1 MSEAPR
7 ARLNFAPA
15 EVDVEHS
22 ADGGMIL
29 TSPQALAPHER
40 QLGLWLR
47 RWAGEAPER
56 TFLAERGPDGAWRR
70 LDYGAARAGAD
81 AISQALLDRGLGPE
95 RPLMALSANA
105 IDLALLL
112 LGAMQVGI
120 PAVPVSPAYSLMSRD
135 FTRLKHI
142 HGVVEPALIYAAD
155 GEMFGPALGAL
166 DLDLGATEVMVSAR
180 PPQGL
185 NSSDFQELLAT
196 PTSPAVDQ
204 AFNRVGPDSVA
215 KVLFTSGSTGFPKG
229 VLNTQRM
236 LCSNQQ
242 AVVQLWPF
250 VAERP
255 PVLVDW
261 LPWNHTFGGN
271 HDFNMV
277 LRNGGTLYID
287 AGRPLPGRFA
297 ATVDNLREVSPT
309 IYFNVP
315 AGYGML
321 LPELERDEALRES
334 FFRDLDMV
342 FYAGAALPQDLWRRM
357 EEVSTRATGRRPVMA
372 SAWGSTETAPMATTV
387 HFPIDRAGVMGL
399 PAPGTAIK
407 LVPAGD
413 KLELRVK
420 GANVFPG
427 YLKEP
432 ELTRE
437 AFDDEG
443 FYRIGDAGKLIDPDD
458 PAKGLAFDGRTGESF
473 KLTTGTWVH
482 AGSLRLA
489 ALEAAT
495 PALQDAVVT
504 GHDRD
509 WVGLLAWP
517 SLAGCRGLAGSGEEL
532 GPEELIRHTSVRAHV
547 TAALRAHNAEQAGS
561 SMRIARLLLM
571 AEPPSM
577 DANEITDKGYVNQ
590 AAVLACR
597 RDLVER
603 LYADVPDD
611 EVIAL

>member
-1 MSEAPR
+1 
-7 ARLNFAPA
+7 
-15 EVDVEHS
+15 
-22 ADGGMIL
+22 MIL
-29 TSPQALAPHER
+29 TSPLALEPHER
-40 QLGLWLR
+40 QLGEWLR
-47 RWAGEAPER
+47 RAAAAAPER
-56 TFLAERGPDGAWRR
+56 TFLAERGAGGAWRR
-70 LDYGAARAGAD
+70 LDYAEARAGAD
-81 AISQALLDRGLGPE
+81 AVSQALLGRGLGPE
-95 RPLMALSANA
+95 RPVMALSPNG

-135 FTRLKHI
+135 FTRLRHI

-155 GEMFGPALGAL
+155 GEMFGAALAALELGGAEL
-166 DLDLGATEVMVSAR
+166 VVSAR
-180 PPQGL
+180 PPAGL
-185 NSSDFQELLAT
+185 AATDFQELLDVA
-196 PTSPAVDQ
+196 PTAAVDE
-204 AFNRVGPDSVA
+204 AFAGVGPDSVA
-215 KVLFTSGSTGFPKG
+215 KILFTSGSTGFPKG

-242 AVVQLWPF
+242 AVAQLWPF
-250 VAERP
+250 VTERP

-277 LRNGGTLYID
+277 LRNAGTLYID
-287 AGRPLPGRFA
+287 GGRPLPGRFA
-297 ATVDNLREVSPT
+297 ETVKNLRELSPT

-315 AGYGML
+315 AGYGLL
-321 LPELERDEALRES
+321 LPELERDAELRES

-342 FYAGAALPQDLWRRM
+342 FYAGAALSQDLWRRM
-357 EEVSTRATGRRPVMA
+357 EEVATRATGRRPVMA

-387 HFPIDRAGVMGL
+387 HFAIDRAGVMGL

-407 LVPAGD
+407 LTPVGD

-432 ELTRE
+432 ELTAA

-443 FYRIGDAGKLIDPDD
+443 FYRIGDAGKLIDAEDA
-458 PAKGLAFDGRTGESF
+458 AKGIAFDGRTGEDF

-482 AGSLRLA
+482 AGSLRVA
-489 ALEAAT
+489 ALEAAA
-495 PALQDAVVT
+495 PAFQDAVVT
-504 GHDRD
+504 GHGRD

-517 SLAGCRGLAGSGEEL
+517 SLAGCRGLAGAGEETDAA
-532 GPEELIRHTSVRAHV
+532 ELIKDQRVRAHI
-547 TAALRAHNAEQAGS
+547 AAGLRSHNAEQRGS
-561 SMRIARLLLM
+561 SQRLARVLLM

-590 AAVLACR
+590 AAVLER
-597 RDLVER
+597 RHDLVER
-603 LYADVPDD
+603 LYAEPADD
-611 EVIAL
+611 EVLELD

>member
-15 EVDVEHS
+15 EVDVERR
-22 ADGGMIL
+22 ADGTMIL
-29 TSPQALAPHER
+29 TSPQALEPHER
-40 QLGLWLR
+40 QLGEWLR
-47 RWAGEAPER
+47 RSAAAAPER

-81 AISQALLDRGLGPE
+81 AVSQALLDRGLGPE
-95 RPLMALSANA
+95 RPVMALSPNG

-112 LGAMQVGI
+112 LGAMQVGV

-155 GEMFGPALGAL
+155 GELFGAALAAL
-166 DLDLGATEVMVSAR
+166 ELGGVELVVSAR
-180 PPQGL
+180 PPTGL
-185 NSSDFQELLAT
+185 AATDFQELLEVA
-196 PTSPAVDQ
+196 PTAAVDE
-204 AFNRVGPDSVA
+204 AFARVGPDSVA
-215 KVLFTSGSTGFPKG
+215 KILFTSGSTGFPKG

-242 AVVQLWPF
+242 AVAQLWPF
-250 VAERP
+250 VTERP
-255 PVLVDW
+255 PLLVDW

-277 LRNGGTLYID
+277 LRNAGTLYID
-287 AGRPLPGRFA
+287 GGRPLPGRFA
-297 ATVDNLREVSPT
+297 ETVRNLREVSPT

-315 AGYGML
+315 AGYGLL
-321 LPELERDEALRES
+321 LPELERDAQLRER

-342 FYAGAALPQDLWRRM
+342 FYAGAALSQDLWRRM
-357 EEVSTRATGRRPVMA
+357 EEVATRATGKRPVMA
-372 SAWGSTETAPMATTV
+372 SAWGSTETAPMATAV
-387 HFPIDRAGVMGL
+387 HYPIDRAGVMGL

-407 LVPAGD
+407 LTPVGD
-413 KLELRVK
+413 KLELRVR

-432 ELTRE
+432 ELTAA

-443 FYRIGDAGKLIDPDD
+443 FYRIGDAGKLIDPGD
-458 PAKGLAFDGRTGESF
+458 PAKGIAFDGRTGEDF

-482 AGSLRLA
+482 AGSLRVA
-489 ALEAAT
+489 ALEAAA

-504 GHDRD
+504 GHGRD
-509 WVGLLAWP
+509 WVGVLAWP
-517 SLAGCRGLAGSGEEL
+517 SLAGCRGLAGAGEET
-532 GPEELIRHTSVRAHV
+532 GPEELIKDQRVRAHV
-547 TAALRAHNAEQAGS
+547 AAGLRAHNAAHPGS
-561 SMRIARLLLM
+561 SQRLARVLLM
-571 AEPPSM
+571 AEPASM

-590 AAVLACR
+590 AAVLERR

-603 LYADVPDD
+603 LYAEPPDD
-611 EVIAL
+611 EVLELD

>member
-1 MSEAPR
+1 MSEAAR

-15 EVDVEHS
+15 EVDVERR
-22 ADGGMIL
+22 ADGTMIL
-29 TSPQALAPHER
+29 TSPQALESHER
-40 QLGLWLR
+40 QLGECLR
-47 RWAGEAPER
+47 RSAELAPER
-56 TFLAERGPDGAWRR
+56 TFLAERGPDDAWRR
-70 LDYGAARAGAD
+70 LGYGVARAGAD
-81 AISQALLDRGLGPE
+81 AVSQALLDRGLGPE
-95 RPLMALSANA
+95 RAVMALSSNG

-142 HGVVEPALIYAAD
+142 HGVVEPALIYAID
-155 GEMFGPALGAL
+155 GEMFGAALAALELGGA
-166 DLDLGATEVMVSAR
+166 EVVVSAR
-180 PPQGL
+180 PPAGL
-185 NSSDFQELLAT
+185 AASDFQELLDVP
-196 PTSPAVDQ
+196 PTAAVDD
-204 AFNRVGPDSVA
+204 AFARVGPDSVA
-215 KVLFTSGSTGFPKG
+215 KILFTSGSTGFPKG

-242 AVVQLWPF
+242 AVAQLWPF
-250 VAERP
+250 VTERP

-277 LRNGGTLYID
+277 LRNAGTLYID
-287 AGRPLPGRFA
+287 GGRPLPGRFA
-297 ATVDNLREVSPT
+297 ETVRNLREVSPT

-321 LPELERDEALRES
+321 LPELERDAELRES

-357 EEVSTRATGRRPVMA
+357 EEVSTRATGKRPVMA

-407 LVPAGD
+407 LTPVGD

-432 ELTRE
+432 ELTAA

-443 FYRIGDAGKLIDPDD
+443 FYRIGDAGKLIDADD
-458 PAKGLAFDGRTGESF
+458 PAKGIAFDGRTGEDF

-482 AGSLRLA
+482 AGSLRVA
-489 ALEAAT
+489 ALEAAA
-495 PALQDAVVT
+495 PALQDAVVA

-517 SLAGCRGLAGSGEEL
+517 SLAGCRGLAGVGEET
-532 GPEELIRHTSVRAHV
+532 GPEELIKDPRVRAHV
-547 TAALRAHNAEQAGS
+547 AAGLGAHNAAHRGS
-561 SMRIARLLLM
+561 SQRLARVLLM

-577 DANEITDKGYVNQ
+577 DTNEITDKGYINQ
-590 AAVLACR
+590 AAVLAR
-597 RDLVER
+597 RHDLVER
-603 LYADVPDD
+603 LYAEPADD
-611 EVIAL
+611 EVLKLD

>member
-15 EVDVEHS
+15 EVDVERR
-22 ADGGMIL
+22 ADGTMIL
-29 TSPQALAPHER
+29 TSPQALEPHER
-40 QLGLWLR
+40 QLGEWLWR
-47 RWAGEAPER
+47 AATAAPER

-70 LDYGAARAGAD
+70 LDYGAARTGAD
-81 AISQALLDRGLGPE
+81 AVSQALLDRGLGPE
-95 RPLMALSANA
+95 RPVMALSPNG

-142 HGVVEPALIYAAD
+142 HGVVEPALVYAAD
-155 GEMFGPALGAL
+155 GELFGAALAAL
-166 DLDLGATEVMVSAR
+166 ELGGVEVVVSAR
-180 PPQGL
+180 PPTGL
-185 NSSDFQELLAT
+185 AATDFQELLEVA
-196 PTSPAVDQ
+196 PTAAVDQ
-204 AFNRVGPDSVA
+204 AFARVGPDSVA
-215 KVLFTSGSTGFPKG
+215 KILFTSGSTGFPKG

-242 AVVQLWPF
+242 AVAQLWPF
-250 VAERP
+250 VTERP
-255 PVLVDW
+255 PLLVDW

-277 LRNGGTLYID
+277 LRNAGTLYID
-287 AGRPLPGRFA
+287 GGRPLPGRFA
-297 ATVDNLREVSPT
+297 ETVRNLREVSPT

-315 AGYGML
+315 AGYGLL
-321 LPELERDEALRES
+321 LPELERDAGLRER

-342 FYAGAALPQDLWRRM
+342 FYAGAALSQDLWRRM
-357 EEVSTRATGRRPVMA
+357 EEVATRATGKRPVMA
-372 SAWGSTETAPMATTV
+372 SAWGSTETAPMATAV
-387 HFPIDRAGVMGL
+387 HYPIDRAGVMGL

-407 LVPAGD
+407 LTPVGD
-413 KLELRVK
+413 KLELRVR

-432 ELTRE
+432 ELTAA

-443 FYRIGDAGKLIDPDD
+443 FYRIGDAGKLIDPHD
-458 PAKGLAFDGRTGESF
+458 PAKGIAFDGRTGEDF

-482 AGSLRLA
+482 AGSLRVA
-489 ALEAAT
+489 ALEAAA

-504 GHDRD
+504 GHGRDR
-509 WVGLLAWP
+509 VGVLAWP
-517 SLAGCRGLAGSGEEL
+517 SLAGCRGLAGAGEET
-532 GPEELIRHTSVRAHV
+532 GAAALIEDQRVRAHV
-547 TAALRAHNAEQAGS
+547 AAGLRAHNAAHPGS
-561 SMRIARLLLM
+561 SQRFARVLLM

-590 AAVLACR
+590 AAVLERR

-603 LYADVPDD
+603 LYAEPADD
-611 EVIAL
+611 EVLELD